1 MGKRRTKKQKIKPH
15 RSFLLSW
22 SNEPKKEV
30 SKAGVKRQFKKR
42 AEASKDESSHV
53 KNAKKLAKEGSFD
66 SVKRDILTSLIL
78 ASFIL
83 GLEVVIYLAWN
94 VK

>member
-1 MGKRRTKKQKIKPH
+1 MGKHRTKKQKLNPH

-22 SNEPKKEV
+22 SPEPKKRIL
-30 SKAGVKRQFKKR
+30 KADVKGQFKNSLESPKT
-42 AEASKDESSHV
+42 EAPHV
-53 KNAKKLAKEGSFD
+53 KNANKLAQEGSFAA
-66 SVKRDILTSLIL
+66 VKRDILTSLIL

-94 VK
+94 VR